1 MFWLLLAAGGCIT
14 RWVPSDRTG
23 RPGSLTTQARKH
35 ELGCSP
41 EVASRSSAGGR
52 TVARPA
58 PARSQHHKEN
68 DEPNNCTQAFGDIDG
83 DAHTHVSLHL
93 DCSGENPWPRVK
105 NPLTTYYAPL
115 LARPAAYL
123 GWAASVR
130 LRGPL
135 GQVGPGVSTPYGR
148 PRLLGRRHLKRFG
161 VTQWAFPVPK
171 ASISGR
177 TPHLMFFCL
186 QPLPMLLPRPR
197 WGFVRL
203 NSTLGHGR
211 GNARHPCRSQS
222 AKARYTGKRV
232 RRRRPRARTVMQVGI
247 LANALPER
255 SIRGKPKA
263 HSSECASVFQ
273 GDFEMQD

>member
-1 MFWLLLAAGGCIT
+1 MLARDGDKKFSGKQDGCPPCPT
-14 RWVPSDRTG
+14 
-23 RPGSLTTQARKH
+23 
-35 ELGCSP
+35 
-41 EVASRSSAGGR
+41 
-52 TVARPA
+52 
-58 PARSQHHKEN
+58 RSQHHEED

-93 DCSGENPWPRVK
+93 DCSGEDPWPRVK

-123 GWAASVR
+123 GWAASIR

-186 QPLPMLLPRPR
+186 QPQPMLLPCQCL
-197 WGFVRL
+197 GFVRL
-203 NSTLGHGR
+203 NSTCGHGR
-211 GNARHPCRSQS
+211 SSAQCLYCPQS
-222 AKARYTGKRV
+222 AQAR
-232 RRRRPRARTVMQVGI
+232 
-247 LANALPER
+247 
-255 SIRGKPKA
+255 
-263 HSSECASVFQ
+263 
-273 GDFEMQD
+273 